1 MHTTFRYVISR
12 RSVRAG
18 LAVTTLRVISLP
30 LTFFIPLPM
39 PALAI
44 TDPVFLATAANFTAV
59 APVTPFAPTVVTW
72 DREPIVTDHQ
82 CWGVCQW
89 LSSSEVI
96 LHVCLDAYILNSPTP
111 RMEFHRV
118 NTNKLETSAFENLTS
133 RRFTCWLYT
142 KGSQGVEHR
151 AT

>member
-72 DREPIVTDHQ
+72 DREPMETITSAGECVSDWVLARSYYTCVWMHIYLIHQ
-82 CWGVCQW
+82 
-89 LSSSEVI
+89 L
-96 LHVCLDAYILNSPTP
+96 P
-111 RMEFHRV
+111 RMEFHRI